1 MYVPCMTGTRPDI
14 TAWHPSVAGIQEV
27 FHAHFTSHAYPSHT
41 HDAWTLLIV
50 DYGVV
55 RYDLD
60 RHDHG
65 ATGDAVTLLP
75 PGVPHDG
82 RSVRPEGFR
91 KRVLYLDR
99 TVLDDTLVGPAV
111 DHPSLPD
118 PLLRTRIH
126 QLHQVL
132 SRRTE
137 DLEAAG
143 RLAFVAERLAGH
155 LRPGT
160 PPPPHRPGLARG
172 LRDLIDARLPAA
184 VTLDEAAA
192 VLDAHPTS
200 LVRAFSREFGIPP
213 HRYVTGRRL
222 EIARGHLL
230 DGHPPA
236 SAATLAGFYDQAHL
250 TRHFTRLLG
259 VGPARYV
266 GSGG

>member
-1 MYVPCMTGTRPDI
+1 MTGTRPDI

-27 FHAHFTSHAYPSHT
+27 FHARFATHAYPSHT
-41 HDAWTLLIV
+41 HDNWTLLIV
-50 DYGVV
+50 DDGLV

-65 ATGDAVTLLP
+65 ATSDAVTLLP

-82 RSVRPEGFR
+82 RSKRPFR

-99 TVLDDTLVGPAV
+99 TVLGADLIGAAV
-111 DHPSLPD
+111 DHPTLAD
-118 PLLRTRIH
+118 PPLRARIH
-126 QLHQVL
+126 RLHQVL
-132 SRRTE
+132 TARTE
-137 DLEAAG
+137 DFEAAS

-155 LRPGT
+155 LRPTRPEPARRGVA
-160 PPPPHRPGLARG
+160 HR
-172 LRDLIDARLPAA
+172 LRDLLDTRLPAG
-184 VTLDEAAA
+184 VPLDEAAA
-192 VLDAHPTS
+192 ELRVHPAS

-213 HRYVTGRRL
+213 HRYLTGRRL
-222 EIARGHLL
+222 ELARGLLL
-230 DGHPPA
+230 DGCPPA
-236 SAATLAGFYDQAHL
+236 DAAARAGFYDQAHL